1 MKVHK
6 LDHIVITANNLEK
19 TIEFYTTV
27 HGMKLQRFS
36 DERKALIFGRQKINL
51 HERGREFKPQAQNP
65 LPGSADLCFITQP
78 PIPQVISHL
87 TTCNISIIEGPAEKI
102 GAT

>member
-19 TIEFYTTV
+19 TIEFFTTV
-27 HGMKLQRFS
+27 YGMKLQRFS

-65 LPGSADLCFITQP
+65 LPGSADLCFITKTHTTGYLP
-78 PIPQVISHL
+78 SDHL
-87 TTCNISIIEGPAEKI
+87 PYLYY
-102 GAT
+102 

>member
-6 LDHIVITANNLEK
+6 LDHMVITANNLEK
-19 TIEFYTTV
+19 TIEFYTRV
-27 HGMKLQRFS
+27 LGMELQTFS
-36 DERKALIFGRQKINL
+36 DDERIALIFGRQKINL

-78 PIPQVISHL
+78 PIP
-87 TTCNISIIEGPAEKI
+87 
-102 GAT
+102 